1 MRMLLAAAVI
11 IAAISPVQAADTPQ
25 QASMK
30 SCAATW
36 KTMKEA
42 DKAKT
47 KYTDYMG
54 TCMKKAPETAAA
66 APGGTMM
73 MAAKPKADAAY
84 SMAMTAKPKAAAS
97 GSMMMAAPHG
107 RFGHARTAPPSPTRT
122 AKAPARAMAASPAG
136 CNFLGNS
143 AGNGLGFA
151 SRARFLYSQRHRHS

>member
-11 IAAISPVQAADTPQ
+11 VAAISPVQAADTPQ

-36 KTMKEA
+36 KTMTEA

-66 APGGTMM
+66 APAGTMM
-73 MAAKPKADAAY
+73 MSAKPKADTAG
-84 SMAMTAKPKAAAS
+84 SMMMAAKPKAAAS
-97 GSMMMAAPHG
+97 GSMMMAAPTGGSAKCKDGTTVTYKNRQGTCSGHG
-107 RFGHARTAPPSPTRT
+107 GVATW
-122 AKAPARAMAASPAG
+122 
-136 CNFLGNS
+136 
-143 AGNGLGFA
+143 
-151 SRARFLYSQRHRHS
+151 Q